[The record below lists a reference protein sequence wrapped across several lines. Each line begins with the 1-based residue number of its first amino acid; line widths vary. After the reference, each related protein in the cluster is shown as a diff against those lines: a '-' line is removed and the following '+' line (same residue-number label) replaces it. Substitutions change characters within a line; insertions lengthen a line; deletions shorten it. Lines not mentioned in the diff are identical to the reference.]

1 MLDISGSTRLIAHL
15 GWPTEPFKAPLI
27 YNPWFEKAGVDA
39 VVVPM
44 GSKPEDYPDFFK
56 YVFRLSN
63 ILGALVTMPHK
74 RTTASLIDRKSRA
87 VDIAGACNAVR
98 LGTDGKLEGD
108 LFDGYG
114 FISAMMRAGEV
125 IQDRSALVAGAG
137 GVGSAIAGALA
148 EHGVGKLSL
157 YDVIPGLADQLKDRL
172 RQHFPHLEI
181 ETGSNEPRGSDIIV
195 NATPLGLAPGDPL
208 PIDPA
213 GIAANAFFGEV
224 VMAET
229 PLLAAAKAKGCRIQT
244 GLAMNYEQIP
254 AYLKF
259 FGLPMTDPATLQQLA
274 RV

>member
-74 RTTASLIDRKSRA
+74 RTTVSLIDRKSRA

-114 FISAMMRAGEV
+114 FISAMLRAGEV
-125 IQDRSALVAGAG
+125 IQERSALVVGAG

-148 EHGVGKLSL
+148 EHGVGKLGL

-172 RQHFPHLEI
+172 CQHFPDLEI
-181 ETGSNEPRGSDIIV
+181 KTRSNEPRGYDIIV
-195 NATPLGLAPGDPL
+195 NATPLGLAPGDSL
-208 PIDPA
+208 PVDLA
-213 GIAANAFFGEV
+213 GITANAFVGEV

-229 PLLAAAKAKGCRIQT
+229 PLLAAAQAKGCRIQT

-254 AYLKF
+254 AYLTF
-259 FGLPMTDPATLQQLA
+259 FGLPTTDPATLQQLA